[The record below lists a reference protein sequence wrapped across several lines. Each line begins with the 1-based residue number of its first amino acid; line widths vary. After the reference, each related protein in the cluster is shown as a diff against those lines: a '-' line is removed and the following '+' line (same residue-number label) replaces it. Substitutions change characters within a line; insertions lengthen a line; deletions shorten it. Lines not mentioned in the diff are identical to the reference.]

1 MEHSKLPWVV
11 FDDGPYKSIRV
22 KNDEMT
28 FPPQIGDLAAS
39 KHWFD
44 EETMEANAAFIV
56 LAVNSHEALMEALKE
71 ALDIVMHGAVDSSH
85 LMRVEDMAR
94 AAIKAGEVK
103 G

>member
-28 FPPQIGDLAAS
+28 FPPEIGDVGAS

-44 EETMEANAAFIV
+44 EETMDANAAFIV
-56 LAVNSHEALMEALKE
+56 LAVNSHEALLSALKE
-71 ALDIVMHGAVDSSH
+71 VVAISDRKHDAWD
-85 LMRVEDMAR
+85 RAK
-94 AAIKAGEVK
+94 AAIKAGEGK